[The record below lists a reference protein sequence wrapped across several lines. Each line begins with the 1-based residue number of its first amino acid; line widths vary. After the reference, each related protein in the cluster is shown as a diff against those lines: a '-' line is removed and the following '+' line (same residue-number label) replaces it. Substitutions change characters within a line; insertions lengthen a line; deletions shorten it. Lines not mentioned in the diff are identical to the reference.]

1 MTIYKMRKIWEVI
14 MAIKIV
20 TDSSC
25 DLGINFIEENNIELI
40 LLLLNLDGEIIK
52 DDLGKSL
59 GYREFYEKLR
69 AGSMPSTS
77 QINIYTFEEKFKELL
92 DKGYEI
98 LYIGLSSALSGTF
111 NSANM
116 ARNNIL
122 EENPNA
128 KIAVVDSISVSMGL
142 GMLIKKAYEM
152 INEGKMLEEIVQWI
166 EENKSKVIHAI
177 LVDDL
182 KHLKRGG
189 RLSASSA
196 AVGTILNIK
205 PLLKLNNSG
214 AVEATEKVKGKKKAL
229 KRLAS
234 IVKEKAINIENEI
247 LYIMHGDA
255 LEEAQY
261 LKEIILQELNFKD
274 VKVEYI
280 GTVIGTH
287 GGPGTIAAVFW
298 GNER

>member
-1 MTIYKMRKIWEVI
+1 

-40 LLLLNLDGEIIK
+40 PLLLNLDGETLK

-142 GMLIKKAYEM
+142 GMLIKKACKM
-152 INEGKMLEEIVQWI
+152 IEEGKMLEDIVQWI
-166 EENKSKVIHAI
+166 EENKNKVIHAI

-287 GGPGTIAAVFW
+287 GGPGTIATVFW

>member
-1 MTIYKMRKIWEVI
+1 MT
-14 MAIKIV
+14 IKIV

-25 DLGINFIEENNIELI
+25 DLGIDFVKKNNIEFVP
-40 LLLLNLDGEIIK
+40 LLLNLDGENIE

-59 GYREFYEKLR
+59 GYREFYDKLR
-69 AGSMPSTS
+69 EGSMPSTS

-142 GMLIKKAYEM
+142 GMLIKKACKM
-152 INEGKMLEEIVQWI
+152 IEEGKMLEDIVQWI

-196 AVGTILNIK
+196 AVGSILNIK

-214 AVEATEKVKGKKKAL
+214 AVEVSEKIKGKKKGL

-234 IVKEKAINIENEI
+234 IVKENAINIENEI
-247 LYIMHGDA
+247 LYIMHGDV

-261 LKEIILQELNFKD
+261 LKGIILQELNFKD

-287 GGPGTIAAVFW
+287 GGPGTIATVFW

>member
-1 MTIYKMRKIWEVI
+1 

-40 LLLLNLDGEIIK
+40 QLLLNLDGEIIK

-122 EENPNA
+122 EENQNA

-196 AVGTILNIK
+196 AVGSILNIK

-214 AVEATEKVKGKKKAL
+214 AVEAAEKVKGKKKAL

>member
-1 MTIYKMRKIWEVI
+1 MT
-14 MAIKIV
+14 IKIV

-40 LLLLNLDGEIIK
+40 PLLLNLDGETLK

-166 EENKSKVIHAI
+166 EENKNKVIHAI

-189 RLSASSA
+189 RVSASTA
-196 AVGTILNIK
+196 AVGSILNIK

-214 AVEATEKVKGKKKAL
+214 AVEVSEKIKGKKKGL

-247 LYIMHGDA
+247 LYIMHGDV

-287 GGPGTIAAVFW
+287 GGPGTIATVFW

>member
-1 MTIYKMRKIWEVI
+1 MS
-14 MAIKIV
+14 IKII

-40 LLLLNLDGEIIK
+40 PLLLNLDGETLK

-77 QINIYTFEEKFKELL
+77 QINIYTFEEKFRKLL
-92 DKGYEI
+92 NEGYEI
-98 LYIGLSSALSGTF
+98 LYVGLSSALSGTF

-128 KIAVVDSISVSMGL
+128 KISVVDSLSVSMGV
-142 GMLIKKAYEM
+142 GMLVKKSCDM
-152 INEGKMLEEIVQWI
+152 IEEGKDLEYITTWI
-166 EENKSKVIHAI
+166 EENKNKVIHAI

-189 RLSASSA
+189 RVSASTA
-196 AVGTILNIK
+196 AVGSILNIK

-214 AVEATEKVKGKKKAL
+214 AVEVSEKIKGKKKGL

-234 IVKEKAINIENEI
+234 IVKENAINIENEI
-247 LYIMHGDA
+247 LYIMHGDV

-261 LKEIILQELNFKD
+261 LKGIILQELNFKD

-287 GGPGTIAAVFW
+287 GGPGTIATVFW

>member
-1 MTIYKMRKIWEVI
+1 MS
-14 MAIKIV
+14 IKII

-40 LLLLNLDGEIIK
+40 PLLLNLDGETLK

-196 AVGTILNIK
+196 AVGSILNIK

-214 AVEATEKVKGKKKAL
+214 AVEAAEKVKGKKKAL

-261 LKEIILQELNFKD
+261 LKEMILQELNFKD

-287 GGPGTIAAVFW
+287 GGPGTIATVFW

>member
-1 MTIYKMRKIWEVI
+1 

-92 DKGYEI
+92 DAGYEI

>member
-1 MTIYKMRKIWEVI
+1 

-40 LLLLNLDGEIIK
+40 PLLLNLDGETLK

-142 GMLIKKAYEM
+142 GMLIKKACKM
-152 INEGKMLEEIVQWI
+152 IEEGKMLEEIVQWI

-196 AVGTILNIK
+196 AVGSILNIK

-214 AVEATEKVKGKKKAL
+214 AIEAAEKVKGKKKAL

-261 LKEIILQELNFKD
+261 LKEMILQELNFKD

-287 GGPGTIAAVFW
+287 GGPGTIAAVFC

>member
-1 MTIYKMRKIWEVI
+1 

-40 LLLLNLDGEIIK
+40 PLLLNLDGEIIK

-287 GGPGTIAAVFW
+287 GGPGTIATVFW

>member
-1 MTIYKMRKIWEVI
+1 

-40 LLLLNLDGEIIK
+40 PLLLNLDGETLK

-166 EENKSKVIHAI
+166 EENKNKVIHAI

-189 RLSASSA
+189 RVSASTA
-196 AVGTILNIK
+196 AVGSILNIK

-214 AVEATEKVKGKKKAL
+214 AVEAAEKVKGKKKAL

-261 LKEIILQELNFKD
+261 LKEMILQELNFKD

-287 GGPGTIAAVFW
+287 GGPGTIATVFW

>member
-1 MTIYKMRKIWEVI
+1 

-40 LLLLNLDGEIIK
+40 QLLLNLDGEIIK

-122 EENPNA
+122 EENQNA

-142 GMLIKKAYEM
+142 GMLIKKACKM
-152 INEGKMLEEIVQWI
+152 IEEGKMLEDIVQWI
-166 EENKSKVIHAI
+166 EENKNKVIHAI

-189 RLSASSA
+189 RVSASTA
-196 AVGTILNIK
+196 AVGSILNIK

-214 AVEATEKVKGKKKAL
+214 AVEASEKIKGKKKGL
-229 KRLAS
+229 KLLAS
-234 IVKEKAINIENEI
+234 IIKENAINIENEI
-247 LYIMHGDA
+247 LYIMHGDV

-261 LKEIILQELNFKD
+261 LKGIILQELNFKD

-287 GGPGTIAAVFW
+287 GGPGTIATVFW

>member
-1 MTIYKMRKIWEVI
+1 

-40 LLLLNLDGEIIK
+40 LLLLNLDGETLK

-142 GMLIKKAYEM
+142 GMLIKKACKM
-152 INEGKMLEEIVQWI
+152 IEEGKMLEDIVQWI
-166 EENKSKVIHAI
+166 EENKNKVIHAI

-189 RLSASSA
+189 RVSASTA
-196 AVGTILNIK
+196 AVGSILNIK

-214 AVEATEKVKGKKKAL
+214 AVEVSEKIKGKKKGL

-234 IVKEKAINIENEI
+234 IVKENAINIENEI
-247 LYIMHGDA
+247 LYIMHGDV

-261 LKEIILQELNFKD
+261 LKGIILQELNFKD

-287 GGPGTIAAVFW
+287 GGPGTIATVFW

>member
-1 MTIYKMRKIWEVI
+1 

-25 DLGINFIEENNIELI
+25 DLGIDFVKKNNIEFVP
-40 LLLLNLDGEIIK
+40 LLLNLDGENIE

-196 AVGTILNIK
+196 AVGSILNIK

-214 AVEATEKVKGKKKAL
+214 AVEAAEKVKGKKKAL

-261 LKEIILQELNFKD
+261 LKEMILQELNFKD

-287 GGPGTIAAVFW
+287 GGPGTIAAVFC

>member
-1 MTIYKMRKIWEVI
+1 

-40 LLLLNLDGEIIK
+40 QLLLNLDGEIIK

-92 DKGYEI
+92 DAGYEI
-98 LYIGLSSALSGTF
+98 LYIGLSSPLSGTF

-166 EENKSKVIHAI
+166 EENKNKVIHAI

-196 AVGTILNIK
+196 AVGSILNIK

-214 AVEATEKVKGKKKAL
+214 AVEVSEKIKGKKKGL

-234 IVKEKAINIENEI
+234 IVKENAINIENEI
-247 LYIMHGDA
+247 LYIMHGDV

-261 LKEIILQELNFKD
+261 LKGIILQELNFKD

-287 GGPGTIAAVFW
+287 GGPGTIATVFW

>member
-1 MTIYKMRKIWEVI
+1 MS
-14 MAIKIV
+14 IKII

-40 LLLLNLDGEIIK
+40 PLLLNLDGETLK

-122 EENPNA
+122 EENQNA

-142 GMLIKKAYEM
+142 GMLIKKACKM
-152 INEGKMLEEIVQWI
+152 IEEGKMLEDIVQWI
-166 EENKSKVIHAI
+166 EENKNKVIHAI

-189 RLSASSA
+189 RVSASTA
-196 AVGTILNIK
+196 AVGSILNIK

-214 AVEATEKVKGKKKAL
+214 AVEVSEKIKGKKKGL

-234 IVKEKAINIENEI
+234 IVKENAINIENEI
-247 LYIMHGDA
+247 LYIMHGDV

-261 LKEIILQELNFKD
+261 LKGIILQELNFKD

-287 GGPGTIAAVFW
+287 GGPGTIATVFW

>member
-1 MTIYKMRKIWEVI
+1 MS
-14 MAIKIV
+14 IKII

-40 LLLLNLDGEIIK
+40 QLLLNLDGETLK

-142 GMLIKKAYEM
+142 GMLIKKACKM
-152 INEGKMLEEIVQWI
+152 IEEGKMLEDIVQWI
-166 EENKSKVIHAI
+166 EENKNKVIHAI

-189 RLSASSA
+189 RVSASTA
-196 AVGTILNIK
+196 AVGSILNIK

-214 AVEATEKVKGKKKAL
+214 AVEVSEKIKGKKKGL

-234 IVKEKAINIENEI
+234 IVKENAINIENEI
-247 LYIMHGDA
+247 LYIMHGDV

-261 LKEIILQELNFKD
+261 LKGIILQELNFKD

-287 GGPGTIAAVFW
+287 GGPGTIATVFW

>member
-1 MTIYKMRKIWEVI
+1 

-40 LLLLNLDGEIIK
+40 PLLLNLDGETLK

-287 GGPGTIAAVFW
+287 GGPGTIATVFW

>member
-1 MTIYKMRKIWEVI
+1 MS
-14 MAIKIV
+14 IKII

-40 LLLLNLDGEIIK
+40 PLLLNLDGETLK

-69 AGSMPSTS
+69 AGSVPSTS

-122 EENPNA
+122 EENQNA

-142 GMLIKKAYEM
+142 GMLIKKACKM
-152 INEGKMLEEIVQWI
+152 IEEGKMLEDIVQWI
-166 EENKSKVIHAI
+166 EENKNKVIHAI

-189 RLSASSA
+189 RVSASTA
-196 AVGTILNIK
+196 AVGSILNIK

-214 AVEATEKVKGKKKAL
+214 AVEASEKIKGKKKGL

-234 IVKEKAINIENEI
+234 IIKENAINIENEI
-247 LYIMHGDA
+247 LYIMHGDV

-287 GGPGTIAAVFW
+287 GGPGTIATVFW

>member
-1 MTIYKMRKIWEVI
+1 MS
-14 MAIKIV
+14 IKII

-40 LLLLNLDGEIIK
+40 PLLLNLDGETLK

-142 GMLIKKAYEM
+142 GMLIKKACKM
-152 INEGKMLEEIVQWI
+152 IEEGKMLEDIVQWI
-166 EENKSKVIHAI
+166 EENKNKVIHAI

-189 RLSASSA
+189 RVSASTA
-196 AVGTILNIK
+196 AVGSILNIK

-214 AVEATEKVKGKKKAL
+214 AVEAAEKVKGKKKAL

-247 LYIMHGDA
+247 LYIMHGDV

-261 LKEIILQELNFKD
+261 LKGIILQELNFKD

-287 GGPGTIAAVFW
+287 GGPGTIATVFW

>member
-1 MTIYKMRKIWEVI
+1 

-40 LLLLNLDGEIIK
+40 PLLLNLDGETLK

-166 EENKSKVIHAI
+166 EENKNKVIHAI

-196 AVGTILNIK
+196 AVGSILNIK

-214 AVEATEKVKGKKKAL
+214 AVEAAEKVKGKKKAL

-261 LKEIILQELNFKD
+261 LKEMILQELNFKD

-287 GGPGTIAAVFW
+287 GGPGTIAAVFC

>member
-1 MTIYKMRKIWEVI
+1 

-40 LLLLNLDGEIIK
+40 PLLLNLDGETLK

-142 GMLIKKAYEM
+142 GMLIKKACKM
-152 INEGKMLEEIVQWI
+152 IEEGKMLEDIVQWI
-166 EENKSKVIHAI
+166 EENKNKVIHAI

-189 RLSASSA
+189 RVSASTA
-196 AVGTILNIK
+196 AVGSILNIK

-214 AVEATEKVKGKKKAL
+214 AVEASEKIKGKKKGL

-234 IVKEKAINIENEI
+234 IIKENAINIENEI
-247 LYIMHGDA
+247 LYIMHGDV
-255 LEEAQY
+255 LKEAQY

-287 GGPGTIAAVFW
+287 GGPGTIATVFW

>member
-1 MTIYKMRKIWEVI
+1 MS
-14 MAIKIV
+14 IKII

-40 LLLLNLDGEIIK
+40 PLLLNLDGETIK

-77 QINIYTFEEKFKELL
+77 QINIYTFEEKFKERL
-92 DKGYEI
+92 DERYEI
-98 LYIGLSSALSGTF
+98 VYIGLSSALCGTV

-142 GMLIKKAYEM
+142 GMLIKKACKM
-152 INEGKMLEEIVQWI
+152 IEEGKMIEDIVQWI
-166 EENKSKVIHAI
+166 EENKNKVIHAI

-189 RLSASSA
+189 RVSASTA
-196 AVGTILNIK
+196 AVGSILNIK

-214 AVEATEKVKGKKKAL
+214 AVEAAEKIKWKKKAL

-255 LEEAQY
+255 LEEAEY
-261 LKEIILQELNFKD
+261 LKETILQELNFKE
-274 VKVEYI
+274 VKIEYI

-287 GGPGTIAAVFW
+287 GGPGTIAAVFF
-298 GNER
+298 GDER

>member
-1 MTIYKMRKIWEVI
+1 MS
-14 MAIKIV
+14 IKII

-40 LLLLNLDGEIIK
+40 PLLLNLDGETIK
-52 DDLGKSL
+52 DDLGKIL

-92 DKGYEI
+92 DEGYEI

-142 GMLIKKAYEM
+142 GMLIKKACKM
-152 INEGKMLEEIVQWI
+152 IEEGKMIEDIVQWI
-166 EENKSKVIHAI
+166 EENKNKVIHAI

-189 RLSASSA
+189 RVSASTA
-196 AVGTILNIK
+196 AVGSILNIK

-214 AVEATEKVKGKKKAL
+214 AVEAAEKIKGKKKAL

-255 LEEAQY
+255 LEEAEY
-261 LKEIILQELNFKD
+261 LKETILQELNFKE
-274 VKVEYI
+274 VKIEYI

-287 GGPGTIAAVFW
+287 GGPGTIAAVFF
-298 GNER
+298 GDER

>member
-1 MTIYKMRKIWEVI
+1 MKKERSLSEVLKASDFSKLEKI
-14 MAIKIV
+14 IK
-20 TDSSC
+20 
-25 DLGINFIEENNIELI
+25 FIEENNIELI
-40 LLLLNLDGEIIK
+40 PLLLNLDGEIIK

-69 AGSMPSTS
+69 AGSIPSTS

-142 GMLIKKAYEM
+142 GMLIKKACKM
-152 INEGKMLEEIVQWI
+152 IEEGKMLEDIVQWI
-166 EENKSKVIHAI
+166 EENKNKVIHAI

-189 RLSASSA
+189 RVSASTA
-196 AVGTILNIK
+196 AVGSILNIK

-214 AVEATEKVKGKKKAL
+214 AVEASEKIKGKKKGL

-234 IVKEKAINIENEI
+234 IIKENAINIENEI
-247 LYIMHGDA
+247 LYIMHGDV

-287 GGPGTIAAVFW
+287 GGPGTIATVFW

>member
-1 MTIYKMRKIWEVI
+1 MS
-14 MAIKIV
+14 IKII

-40 LLLLNLDGEIIK
+40 PLLLNLDGETLK

-122 EENPNA
+122 EENQNA

-142 GMLIKKAYEM
+142 GMLIKKACKM
-152 INEGKMLEEIVQWI
+152 IEEGKMLEDIVQWI
-166 EENKSKVIHAI
+166 EENKNKVIHAI

-189 RLSASSA
+189 RVSASTA
-196 AVGTILNIK
+196 AVGSILNIK

-214 AVEATEKVKGKKKAL
+214 AVEVSEKIKGKKKGL

-247 LYIMHGDA
+247 LYIMHGDV

-261 LKEIILQELNFKD
+261 LKGIILQELNFKD

-287 GGPGTIAAVFW
+287 GGPGTIATVFW

>member
-1 MTIYKMRKIWEVI
+1 
-14 MAIKIV
+14 MAIKIL

-40 LLLLNLDGEIIK
+40 PLLLNLDGETLK

-142 GMLIKKAYEM
+142 GMLIKKACKM
-152 INEGKMLEEIVQWI
+152 IEEGKMLEDIVQWI
-166 EENKSKVIHAI
+166 EENKNKVIHAI

-189 RLSASSA
+189 RVSASTA
-196 AVGTILNIK
+196 AVGSILNIK

-214 AVEATEKVKGKKKAL
+214 AVEASEKIKGKKKGL

-234 IVKEKAINIENEI
+234 IIKENAINIENEI
-247 LYIMHGDA
+247 LYIMHGDV

-287 GGPGTIAAVFW
+287 GGPGTIATVFW

>member
-1 MTIYKMRKIWEVI
+1 
-14 MAIKIV
+14 
-20 TDSSC
+20 
-25 DLGINFIEENNIELI
+25 
-40 LLLLNLDGEIIK
+40 
-52 DDLGKSL
+52 
-59 GYREFYEKLR
+59 
-69 AGSMPSTS
+69 
-77 QINIYTFEEKFKELL
+77 
-92 DKGYEI
+92 
-98 LYIGLSSALSGTF
+98 
-111 NSANM
+111 M

-142 GMLIKKAYEM
+142 GMLIKKACKM
-152 INEGKMLEEIVQWI
+152 IEEGKMIEDIVQWI
-166 EENKSKVIHAI
+166 EENKNKVIHAI

-189 RLSASSA
+189 RVSASTA
-196 AVGTILNIK
+196 AVGSILNIK

-214 AVEATEKVKGKKKAL
+214 AVEAAEKIKWKKKAL

-255 LEEAQY
+255 LEEAEY
-261 LKEIILQELNFKD
+261 LKETILQELNFKE
-274 VKVEYI
+274 VKIEYI

-287 GGPGTIAAVFW
+287 GGPGTIAAVFF
-298 GNER
+298 GDER

>member
-1 MTIYKMRKIWEVI
+1 MS
-14 MAIKIV
+14 IKII

-40 LLLLNLDGEIIK
+40 PLLLNLDGETIK

-142 GMLIKKAYEM
+142 GMLIKKACKM
-152 INEGKMLEEIVQWI
+152 IEEGKMLEDIVQWI
-166 EENKSKVIHAI
+166 EENKNKVIHAI

-189 RLSASSA
+189 RVSASTA
-196 AVGTILNIK
+196 AVGSILNIK

-214 AVEATEKVKGKKKAL
+214 AVEVSEKIKGKKKGL
-229 KRLAS
+229 KRLVS
-234 IVKEKAINIENEI
+234 IVKENAINIENEI
-247 LYIMHGDA
+247 LYIMHGDV

-261 LKEIILQELNFKD
+261 LKGIILQELNFKD

-287 GGPGTIAAVFW
+287 GGPGTIATVFW

>member
-1 MTIYKMRKIWEVI
+1 MS
-14 MAIKIV
+14 IKII

-40 LLLLNLDGEIIK
+40 PLLLNLDGETLK

-122 EENPNA
+122 EENQNA

>member
-1 MTIYKMRKIWEVI
+1 
-14 MAIKIV
+14 MAIKII

-40 LLLLNLDGEIIK
+40 PLLLNLDGETLK

-122 EENPNA
+122 EENQNA

-142 GMLIKKAYEM
+142 GMLIKKACKM
-152 INEGKMLEEIVQWI
+152 IEEGKMLEDIVQWI
-166 EENKSKVIHAI
+166 EENKNKVIHAI

-189 RLSASSA
+189 RVSASTA
-196 AVGTILNIK
+196 AVGSILNIK

-214 AVEATEKVKGKKKAL
+214 AVEVSEKIKGKKKGL
-229 KRLAS
+229 KSLAS
-234 IVKEKAINIENEI
+234 IVKENAINIENEI
-247 LYIMHGDA
+247 LYIMHGDV

-261 LKEIILQELNFKD
+261 LKGIILQELNFKD

-287 GGPGTIAAVFW
+287 GEPGTIATVFW

>member
-1 MTIYKMRKIWEVI
+1 

-40 LLLLNLDGEIIK
+40 QLLLNLDGEIIK

-122 EENPNA
+122 EENQNA

-166 EENKSKVIHAI
+166 EENKNKVIHAI

-261 LKEIILQELNFKD
+261 LKEMILQELNFKD

-287 GGPGTIAAVFW
+287 GGPGTIATVFW

>member
-1 MTIYKMRKIWEVI
+1 MS
-14 MAIKIV
+14 IKIV

-25 DLGINFIEENNIELI
+25 DLGIDFVKKNNIEFVP
-40 LLLLNLDGEIIK
+40 LLLNLDGENIE

-196 AVGTILNIK
+196 AVGSILNIK

-214 AVEATEKVKGKKKAL
+214 AVEAAEKVKGKKKAL

-261 LKEIILQELNFKD
+261 LKEMILQELNFKD

-287 GGPGTIAAVFW
+287 GGPGTIAAVFC

>member
-1 MTIYKMRKIWEVI
+1 MS
-14 MAIKIV
+14 IKII

-40 LLLLNLDGEIIK
+40 PLLLNLDGETLK

-142 GMLIKKAYEM
+142 GMLIKKACKM
-152 INEGKMLEEIVQWI
+152 IEEGKMLEDIVQWI
-166 EENKSKVIHAI
+166 EENKNKVIHAI

-189 RLSASSA
+189 RVSASTA
-196 AVGTILNIK
+196 AVGSILNIK

-214 AVEATEKVKGKKKAL
+214 AVEASEKIKGKKKGL

-234 IVKEKAINIENEI
+234 IIKENAINIENEI
-247 LYIMHGDA
+247 LYIMHGDV

-287 GGPGTIAAVFW
+287 GGPGTIATVFW

>member
-1 MTIYKMRKIWEVI
+1 

-40 LLLLNLDGEIIK
+40 PLLLNLDGETLK

-142 GMLIKKAYEM
+142 GMLIKKACKM
-152 INEGKMLEEIVQWI
+152 IEEGKMLEDIVQWI
-166 EENKSKVIHAI
+166 EENKNKVIHAI

-189 RLSASSA
+189 RVSASTA
-196 AVGTILNIK
+196 AVGSILNIK

-214 AVEATEKVKGKKKAL
+214 AVEVSEKIKGKKKGL

-247 LYIMHGDA
+247 LYIMHGDV

-261 LKEIILQELNFKD
+261 LKGIILQELNFKD

-287 GGPGTIAAVFW
+287 GGPGTIATVFW

>member
-1 MTIYKMRKIWEVI
+1 MS
-14 MAIKIV
+14 IKIV

-40 LLLLNLDGEIIK
+40 QLLLNLDGEIIK

-92 DKGYEI
+92 DAGYEI

-196 AVGTILNIK
+196 AVGSILNIK

-214 AVEATEKVKGKKKAL
+214 AVEVSEKIKGKKKGL
-229 KRLAS
+229 K
-234 IVKEKAINIENEI
+234 
-247 LYIMHGDA
+247 
-255 LEEAQY
+255 
-261 LKEIILQELNFKD
+261 
-274 VKVEYI
+274 
-280 GTVIGTH
+280 
-287 GGPGTIAAVFW
+287 
-298 GNER
+298 

>member
-1 MTIYKMRKIWEVI
+1 

-40 LLLLNLDGEIIK
+40 PLLLNLDGEIIE

-59 GYREFYEKLR
+59 GYREFYDKLR
-69 AGSMPSTS
+69 EGSMPSTS

-142 GMLIKKAYEM
+142 GMLIKKACKM
-152 INEGKMLEEIVQWI
+152 IEEGKMLEDIVQWI
-166 EENKSKVIHAI
+166 EENKNKVIHAI

-189 RLSASSA
+189 RVSASTA
-196 AVGTILNIK
+196 AVGSILNIK

-214 AVEATEKVKGKKKAL
+214 AVEVSEKIKGKKKGL

-234 IVKEKAINIENEI
+234 IVKENAINIENEI
-247 LYIMHGDA
+247 LYIMHGDV

-261 LKEIILQELNFKD
+261 LKGIILQELNFKD

-287 GGPGTIAAVFW
+287 GGPGTIATVFW

>member
-1 MTIYKMRKIWEVI
+1 MS
-14 MAIKIV
+14 IKII

-40 LLLLNLDGEIIK
+40 PLLLNLDGETLK

-142 GMLIKKAYEM
+142 GMLIKKACKM
-152 INEGKMLEEIVQWI
+152 IEEGKMLEDIVQWI
-166 EENKSKVIHAI
+166 EENKNKVIHAI

-189 RLSASSA
+189 RVSASTA
-196 AVGTILNIK
+196 AVGSILNIK

-214 AVEATEKVKGKKKAL
+214 AVEVSEKIKGKKKGF
-229 KRLAS
+229 KRLVS
-234 IVKEKAINIENEI
+234 IVKENAINIENEI
-247 LYIMHGDA
+247 LYIMHGDV

-261 LKEIILQELNFKD
+261 LKGIILQELNFKD

-287 GGPGTIAAVFW
+287 GGPGTIATVFW

>member
-1 MTIYKMRKIWEVI
+1 MS
-14 MAIKIV
+14 IKII

-40 LLLLNLDGEIIK
+40 PLLLNLDGETLK

-77 QINIYTFEEKFKELL
+77 QINIYTFEEKFRELL
-92 DKGYEI
+92 NEGYEI
-98 LYIGLSSALSGTF
+98 LYVGLSSALSGTF

-122 EENPNA
+122 EENPKA
-128 KIAVVDSISVSMGL
+128 KISVVDSLSVSMGV
-142 GMLIKKAYEM
+142 GMLVKKSCDMIK
-152 INEGKMLEEIVQWI
+152 EGKDLEYITTWI
-166 EENKSKVIHAI
+166 EENKNKVIHSI

-189 RLSASSA
+189 RISASTA
-196 AVGTILNIK
+196 AVGSLLNIK
-205 PLLKLNNSG
+205 PILKIDNNG
-214 AVEATEKVKGKKKAL
+214 AVEATEKIKGKKKAL
-229 KRLAS
+229 KYLATV
-234 IVKEKAINIENEI
+234 VKEKALNIESET

-255 LEEAQY
+255 LEEAQA
-261 LKEIILQELNFKD
+261 LKDIILQELNFKEI
-274 VKVEYI
+274 KIQYI
-280 GTVIGTH
+280 GTVIGSH
-287 GGPGTIAAVFW
+287 GGPGAIATIFW